1 MVLDI
6 TVLDIAGAFF
16 SVLLAPRI
24 KINSQ
29 LSALVLHGAWSSEN
43 HLMVLSRKAAEESGK
58 RPCEERE
65 WAGSDQGEEE
75 GPMVGLHSE
84 ETGA

>member
-16 SVLLAPRI
+16 SLLLAPRI

-29 LSALVLHGAWSSEN
+29 LSALVLHGAWSSEK
-43 HLMVLSRKAAEESGK
+43 HSMVLSRKEI
-58 RPCEERE
+58 
-65 WAGSDQGEEE
+65 
-75 GPMVGLHSE
+75 
-84 ETGA
+84 